1 MVESWRGFRTLL
13 STLGTFG
20 EYSDIVDNDIF
31 TRQRFLDSS
40 RFLYSVGWQVR
51 KVVLGVFTKVVLR
64 QGIKATQRYPLFE
77 IVDAKGLY

>member
-31 TRQRFLDSS
+31 TRQRFLDAS
-40 RFLYSVGWQVR
+40 RFLYSVGWQVW